1 MTVQGTLT
9 LGRIAARDLRGG
21 LGGFAVFLV
30 SLALGV
36 AAIVAVGTINLGVQD
51 TVARD
56 ARTLLGGDLVI
67 QSANI
72 PLGEDEIRAL
82 VPQAERLTLVTRST
96 TLAESVAGRR
106 VAVSL
111 KAVGDEWPLYGSVE
125 LDPPLPIDEALADG
139 GAVAEAALLARLGVG
154 LGDRI
159 RIGAVEVT
167 LRATI
172 LREPDRLGGM
182 FAFGPRLIVTQ
193 TTLDRAGILAPGA
206 LAEFS
211 WRLGLRPG
219 TDPVTLAR
227 TLEASRADA
236 RWQVREPTDVQARV
250 ARFTDRLGT
259 YLTLAGMTALLT
271 GGVGIGLAIDGYL
284 RARQDTIATMKS
296 LGAASTQIFTIYLL
310 QVCALVLT
318 GVAGGVV
325 LGLVLPLLLH
335 LLPAGLLPVT
345 PRIGVYAAP
354 IALAAA
360 AGLLTA
366 VVFAMFPLAAARDV
380 SPAALFRQ
388 LVDPPRHR
396 RRGSDVAVVVL
407 ALALLAVLAVATAP
421 QLGLAL
427 WFVGIVAVAALIL
440 AATAAGLL
448 RVLARVE
455 GYLPPRLRLPC
466 ANLHRPGSGAAAVIV
481 AIGAGLAVLTAIGI
495 LQSNLTREIA
505 SRTAQRAPSHIL
517 IDIQPD
523 QVAELREIVAATPG
537 ARLVQE
543 APMLRARIVR
553 IAGVPVEQ
561 ARVAEHVAWTLER
574 DRGLSY
580 AAELPPGSEL
590 SAGSWWPA
598 DYAGPAL
605 VSVEDEVALGYGVEV
620 GDTLAFNILGRVV
633 EARIANLR
641 REIDWGSGRLDFVF
655 ILSPG
660 VLEGAPHTWI
670 AAAEVPAEASA
681 SFVDRIA
688 ARLANVTPVEVR
700 QVVQQVEDTL
710 GKIALAIRTVA
721 AVTLVSGALVL
732 AGAVGA
738 ARQRH
743 RYQAV
748 MLKVLGARRRE
759 VVTLF
764 LAEYAVLG
772 AAAALIGVLIG
783 SLAAYGVVWWFFGMV
798 FYPAPATVAVIVALA
813 LTLCLAAGVVG
824 LLRTLGQSA
833 AAVLRSA

>member
-1 MTVQGTLT
+1 MNPGRMLM

-21 LGGFAVFLV
+21 FGGFAVFLM

-36 AAIVAVGTINLGVQD
+36 AAIVAVGTINRGVQESV
-51 TVARD
+51 TRD
-56 ARTLLGGDLVI
+56 GRALLGGDLVI
-67 QSANI
+67 QNANVA
-72 PLGEDEIRAL
+72 LSEEEVRGL
-82 VPQAERLTLVTRST
+82 VPEAERMTLVTRST
-96 TLAESVAGRR
+96 TLAESDADRR

-111 KAVGDEWPLYGSVE
+111 KAVGDGWPLYGAVE
-125 LDPPLPIDEALADG
+125 LEPPLSIEAALADG
-139 GAVAEAALLARLGVG
+139 GAVAEPALLARLGVE

-159 RIGAVEVT
+159 RIGTVDVT
-167 LRATI
+167 LRAII

-182 FAFGPRLIVTQ
+182 FAFGPRLIVSQ
-193 TTLDRAGILAPGA
+193 ATLERAAILAPGA

-211 WRLGLRPG
+211 WRIGLRPG
-219 TDPVTLAR
+219 ADPVALAR
-227 TLEASRADA
+227 TLEANHDDA
-236 RWQVREPTDVQARV
+236 RWQVREPTDVQERV
-250 ARFTDRLGT
+250 AWFTDRLGT
-259 YLTLAGMTALLT
+259 YLTLAGLTALLT
-271 GGVGIGLAIDGYL
+271 GGVGIGLAIASYL
-284 RARQDTIATMKS
+284 RARQATIATMKS
-296 LGAASTQIFTIYLL
+296 LGATTAQIFSIYLL
-310 QVCALVLT
+310 QVSALVLT
-318 GVAGGVV
+318 GVVGGVV
-325 LGLVLPLLLH
+325 LGLALPILLH
-335 LLPAGLLPVT
+335 LLPAGLLPVM
-345 PRIGVYAAP
+345 PRIGLYAAP
-354 IALAAA
+354 IALAAT

-366 VVFAMFPLAAARDV
+366 VVFAMLPLAAAREV
-380 SPAALFRQ
+380 SAAGLFRQ
-388 LVDPPRHR
+388 LVDPPRR
-396 RRGSDVAVVVL
+396 RRRWSDIAVVVT
-407 ALALLAVLAVATAP
+407 ALALLALLAVATAP
-421 QLGLAL
+421 QLGPAL
-427 WFVGIVAVAALIL
+427 WFIGIAAVAALVL
-440 AATAAGLL
+440 AVAAATFLRLLAGIE
-448 RVLARVE
+448 R
-455 GYLPPRLRLPC
+455 YLPTRLRLPC

-481 AIGAGLAVLTAIGI
+481 AVGAGLAVLTAIGI

-505 SRTAQRAPSHIL
+505 SRTDERAPSHIL

-523 QVAELREIVAATPG
+523 QIADLNAIVAATPD
-537 ARLVQE
+537 ARLVQA

-580 AAELPPGSEL
+580 AAELPAGSEL
-590 SAGSWWPA
+590 SAGTWWPA
-598 DYAGPAL
+598 DYSGPAL
-605 VSVEDEVALGYGVEV
+605 VSVEDEVALGYGVGV

-670 AAAEVPAEASA
+670 AAADVPTEASA
-681 SFVDRIA
+681 AFIDRIA
-688 ARLANVTPVEVR
+688 ERLPNVTPVEVR
-700 QVVQQVEDTL
+700 QIAQQVEETL

-748 MLKVLGARRRE
+748 MLKVLGARRRD
-759 VVTLF
+759 VIGLF

-772 AAAALIGVLIG
+772 AAAALVGIVIG
-783 SLAAYGVVWWFFGMV
+783 SLAAYGVVWWFFGMT
-798 FYPAPATVAVIVALA
+798 FHPAPGTVATIVGFALA
-813 LTLCLAAGVVG
+813 LCLAAGAVG
-824 LLRTLGQSA
+824 LLRTLRQSS